1 MKILIVSQYFW
12 PENFRINALAEELY
26 KRGNEV
32 KVLTGFPNYP
42 EGQIYKDFK
51 ENTKF
56 YNKYRNISIT
66 RVPIISRGQNK
77 YCLII
82 NYLSFLL
89 SGCIIG
95 SWKLRNEK
103 FDLIFTFQTSPVF
116 VGLVSAFISK
126 VKKIPHAIW
135 VLDLW
140 PETLEA
146 IGVLKS
152 KFKLE
157 LVRKLVLF
165 IYKRCDIIFVQSK
178 GFLENISNYQIKNK
192 KIIYFPNWADS
203 EFFTKES
210 LPAKEIKIN
219 KNVFTIIFAGNIG
232 LAQDFNSIIKATKI
246 LKFKKIKFRLIIIG
260 EGSMKSWVKNE
271 IGKNKLEDCVMLYK
285 KYELKRM
292 PSFFMHAN
300 ALLVSLSD
308 EKLFEMTIP
317 GKIQSYL
324 AAGIPII
331 GMINGEGAQ
340 VIKDAKAGF
349 TCNSGD
355 YKKLAQIIIQMTKL
369 KNLNEYGNNGKNFA
383 NLHFNKSK
391 LIDNLDNELINLKE
405 LYLKK

>member
-1 MKILIVSQYFW
+1 
-12 PENFRINALAEELY
+12 
-26 KRGNEV
+26 
-32 KVLTGFPNYP
+32 
-42 EGQIYKDFK
+42 
-51 ENTKF
+51 
-56 YNKYRNISIT
+56 
-66 RVPIISRGQNK
+66 
-77 YCLII
+77 
-82 NYLSFLL
+82 
-89 SGCIIG
+89 
-95 SWKLRNEK
+95 
-103 FDLIFTFQTSPVF
+103 
-116 VGLVSAFISK
+116 
-126 VKKIPHAIW
+126 
-135 VLDLW
+135 
-140 PETLEA
+140 
-146 IGVLKS
+146 
-152 KFKLE
+152 
-157 LVRKLVLF
+157 
-165 IYKRCDIIFVQSK
+165 
-178 GFLENISNYQIKNK
+178 NK

-391 LIDNLDNELINLKE
+391 LIDNLNNELIN
-405 LYLKK
+405 

>member
-12 PENFRINALAEELY
+12 PENFRINSLADELS

-32 KVLTGFPNYP
+32 KVLTGLPNYP
-42 EGQIYKDFK
+42 EGKLYEDFK
-51 ENTKF
+51 KNSKSFNKF
-56 YNKYRNISIT
+56 KNVRII
-66 RVPIISRGQNK
+66 RVPIIPRGQNK
-77 YCLII
+77 YSLML
-82 NYLSFLL
+82 NYISFVL
-89 SGCIIG
+89 SGCIFG

-103 FDLIFTFQTSPVF
+103 FDLIFTFQTSPIF
-116 VGLVSAFISK
+116 VGLVSVLISK
-126 VKKIPHAIW
+126 FRKIPHVMW

-146 IGVLKS
+146 VGVLKA
-152 KFKLE
+152 KWKLE
-157 LVRKLVLF
+157 LVRKIVLF

-178 GFLENISNYQIKNK
+178 GFFDNISKYQLKNK
-192 KIIYFPNWADS
+192 KIIYFPAWADT
-203 EFFTKES
+203 EIIDKEC

-219 KNVFTIIFAGNIG
+219 KSVFTIIFAGNIG
-232 LAQDFNSIIKATKI
+232 IAQDFISIIKATKI
-246 LKFKKIKFRLIIIG
+246 LKLKKIKFRLIIIG
-260 EGSMKSWVKNE
+260 EGRMKKWLKNE
-271 IGKNKLEDCVMLYK
+271 IEKNKLEDFVMLLK
-285 KYELKRM
+285 KYDLERM

-308 EKLFEMTIP
+308 NKLFEMTIP

-331 GMINGEGAQ
+331 GIINGEGAR

-355 YKKLAQIIIQMTKL
+355 YKKLAQIIIKMTKF
-369 KNLNEYGNNGKNFA
+369 KNLKVLGDNGKKFA

-391 LIDNLDNELINLKE
+391 LIENLNNELYDLKE